1 MCLRS
6 EARISLVRVR
16 VIVCRMQQ
24 LECMCLRLCAL
35 KRASG
40 AHTCLFRVCIAL
52 YSWLVAVRIDEQ
64 CLICL
69 VISPY

>member
-6 EARISLVRVR
+6 EARISLVR

-24 LECMCLRLCAL
+24 LECMCLRSEARIWRAYVLISRVHCA
-35 KRASG
+35 
-40 AHTCLFRVCIAL
+40 V
-52 YSWLVAVRIDEQ
+52 WLVAVRIDEQ

-69 VISPY
+69 VISRY